1 MRVDLQRLEDQLDE
15 PLRRATAERLAASVA
30 PFEHRIEQVSVRYS
44 QVREGMTEVLVI
56 LMLRHGRRLAVRGA
70 GRSYSVALS
79 EACLS
84 VVNQLRSRWGRVLE
98 QQRVSS

>member
-1 MRVDLQRLEDQLDE
+1 MQRLEDQLDE
-15 PLRRATAERLAASVA
+15 PLRRATAERLVASVA
-30 PFEHRIEQVSVRYS
+30 PFEHRIEQVSVRFS
-44 QVREGMTEVLVI
+44 QAREGIIEVLII

-79 EACLS
+79 EACLA

-98 QQRVSS
+98 SQRTSS